1 MFCQKCGTQNPDTAT
16 ACSSCGTAIGGGARS
31 PSGAAGDRVKAA
43 SQDALHA
50 FKMFATDPV
59 GGLAAAA
66 ESLGQARALG
76 VGITFGVVF
85 TICVAIGLYRSP
97 IFGMFGQPQ
106 GFGPFLQ
113 MLVVAAVP
121 FLSLTGASLGVRKV
135 FGGEGGL
142 GIDAFIAGAALLPF
156 GFVALLA
163 GLLGAGN
170 FEIIAALALFAV
182 CLTILMLF
190 AGLTRICKTSE
201 RAATLAVPLMLIV
214 SGWLAKVIYSAML
227 NQMMRSPFQP

>member
-1 MFCQKCGTQNPDTAT
+1 MFCSKCGTQNPDTAT
-16 ACSSCGTAIGGGARS
+16 ACTSCGTPLGARK
-31 PSGAAGDRVKAA
+31 PSGGAAGDKVKAA

-66 ESLGQARALG
+66 ESLGEARALG
-76 VGITFGVVF
+76 VGITFGVIF
-85 TICVAIGLYRSP
+85 TLLVAFGLYRLP
-97 IFGMFGQPQ
+97 FFAMFGQPQ
-106 GFGPFLQ
+106 GVGPFFQ

-121 FLSLTGASLGVRKV
+121 FVSLAGASFGVRKV

-156 GFVALLA
+156 GVVAVLA
-163 GLLGAGN
+163 TVLGYGN
-170 FEIIAALALFAV
+170 YDIIAGAALFAV

-201 RAATLAVPLMLIV
+201 RAASIAVPLMLIV
-214 SGWLAKVIYSAML
+214 SGYLAKVIYKAML
-227 NQMMRSPFQP
+227 NQMMRGGFGQ